1 MGDEIRTAETTPEE
15 VSTEETTVEE
25 TAEQTPAGKSYTQE
39 QLNTMLAN
47 EKRTARQ
54 AILKELGF
62 EVSNPK
68 DYKATVKGIKATLDA
83 GKTQAQL
90 DAEARKTAETAKAEA
105 EAKASMLEMKVAALA
120 AGVNPQY
127 LDDVIIL
134 AQAKV
139 NDTTTVDKVITE
151 LKNKYSTFFAEG
163 STVSGTGRSNNPPRK
178 PATKTEGLGQRLAKA
193 NRPVNKSTYFKN

>member
-1 MGDEIRTAETTPEE
+1 MGDEIRTAETTSEG
-15 VSTEETTVEE
+15 VTTEETAVEE
-25 TAEQTPAGKSYTQE
+25 TVEQTPASKSYTQE

-68 DYKATVKGIKATLDA
+68 EYKATVKGIKAQLDA

-90 DAEARKTAETAKAEA
+90 DAEARATAETEKAEA
-105 EAKASMLEMKVAALA
+105 EAKANMLEMKVAALA

-151 LKNKYSTFFAEG
+151 LKNKYTTFFEES
-163 STVSGTGRSNNPPRK
+163 STTSGTGRSNNPPRK

>member
-1 MGDEIRTAETTPEE
+1 MGDEIRTTENNSEE
-15 VSTEETTVEE
+15 VATEETAVEE
-25 TAEQTPAGKSYTQE
+25 TAEQTPDGKSYTQE
-39 QLNTMLAN
+39 QLNIMLAN

-151 LKNKYSTFFAEG
+151 LKNKYSTFFEEG

>member
-1 MGDEIRTAETTPEE
+1 MGDEIRTVENNSEE
-15 VSTEETTVEE
+15 VATEETTVEE

-151 LKNKYSTFFAEG
+151 LKNKYSTFFEEG

>member
-1 MGDEIRTAETTPEE
+1 MGDEIRTAETTSEE
-15 VSTEETTVEE
+15 VTTEETAVEE
-25 TAEQTPAGKSYTQE
+25 TVEQTPAGKSYTQE

-68 DYKATVKGIKATLDA
+68 DYKATVKGIKAQLDA

-90 DAEARKTAETAKAEA
+90 DAEARATAETEKAEA
-105 EAKASMLEMKVAALA
+105 EAKANMLEMKVAALA

-151 LKNKYSTFFAEG
+151 LKNKYTTFFEES
-163 STVSGTGRSNNPPRK
+163 STTSGTGRSNNPPRK

>member
-1 MGDEIRTAETTPEE
+1 MGDEIRTAETTSEE
-15 VSTEETTVEE
+15 VTTEETAVEE
-25 TAEQTPAGKSYTQE
+25 TVEQTPAGKSYTQE
-39 QLNTMLAN
+39 QLNAMLAN

-68 DYKATVKGIKATLDA
+68 EYKATVKGIKAQLDA

-90 DAEARKTAETAKAEA
+90 DAEARATAETEKAEA
-105 EAKASMLEMKVAALA
+105 EAKANMLEMKVAALA

-134 AQAKV
+134 AQARV

-151 LKNKYSTFFAEG
+151 LKNKYTTFFEES
-163 STVSGTGRSNNPPRK
+163 STTSGTGRSNNPPRK

>member
-1 MGDEIRTAETTPEE
+1 MGDEIRTVENNSEE
-15 VSTEETTVEE
+15 VATEETTVEE

-68 DYKATVKGIKATLDA
+68 DYKATVKGIKAQLDA

-90 DAEARKTAETAKAEA
+90 DAEARATAETAKAEA
-105 EAKASMLEMKVAALA
+105 EAKANMLEMKVAALA

-139 NDTTTVDKVITE
+139 NDTTTVDKAITE
-151 LKNKYSTFFAEG
+151 LKNKYSTFFEEG

>member
-1 MGDEIRTAETTPEE
+1 MGDEIRTVENNSEE
-15 VSTEETTVEE
+15 VATEETTVEE

-151 LKNKYSTFFAEG
+151 LKNKYSTFFEEG
-163 STVSGTGRSNNPPRK
+163 STTSGTGRSNNPPRK